1 MKNSIIKSYRN
12 QYKTKITHILK
23 QNYFPSSNALKKPNI
38 KQMRER
44 MRLNDKRKTIE
55 NFTKTK
61 KRVEKEQNLVP
72 LFYGCCLKI
81 VFRKRK

>member
-38 KQMRER
+38 KQNEKR
-44 MRLNDKRKTIE
+44 MKLNYKRKTIE
-55 NFTKTK
+55 KFKKTK
-61 KRVEKEQNLVP
+61 KRVEKDQKLVP
-72 LFYGCCLKI
+72 LFCGC
-81 VFRKRK
+81 